1 MTIRKSETVTGGA
14 PVKEQEPCNHD
25 WSRAGSIGLC
35 VCYECTK
42 CGEQFEKDVS

>member
-1 MTIRKSETVTGGA
+1 MTIRKSETKAT
-14 PVKEQEPCNHD
+14 ECSHD
-25 WSRAGSIGLC
+25 WRRAGCIGLC